1 MVRNSLRRRVMLK
14 CLRFIVFALLYLWVG
29 KALYLWIGGYHYSGY
44 GGLARFFLA
53 FRDSL
58 FSLPEMLLYVLVYS
72 VQLVSALHHTLV
84 SQLGYDPFAIS
95 AGSSRTFGSGTGS
108 SLQYGGVS
116 DQIAY
121 GATFVAFALSLVQ
134 FAGLFL
140 TDAMGVKIGWQSLC
154 LPRILNIRAH
164 VAFNVFAIAAA
175 VWLTLS
181 AFEIGMAAGVVA
193 ALVAFLLIR
202 WPVFAG
208 FVLWFFMLFGL
219 RPRTLILFLSSL
231 AGQFRRPRAGDDGS
245 DGPPKRDPS
254 GSDPRRGEGPDEEPR
269 SASMPAMANADERL
283 ASACSNFSLSVDD
296 FKSVDFERQT
306 LVSRFRE
313 LAKKLHPDSRGSEGL
328 MRLLNEDFEYLLN
341 AKGWRR

>member
-1 MVRNSLRRRVMLK
+1 MLK

-58 FSLPEMLLYVLVYS
+58 FGLPEMLLYMLVYS
-72 VQLVSALHHTLV
+72 AQLVSALHHTLV
-84 SQLGYDPFAIS
+84 SQLGYDPFVIS
-95 AGSSRTFGSGTGS
+95 AGSSRTFRSGTGL
-108 SLQYGGVS
+108 SLRYDGVS
-116 DQIAY
+116 DQIAN
-121 GATFVAFALSLVQ
+121 GATFVAFALSVVQ

-140 TDAMGVKIGWQSLC
+140 TDVMGIKTGWQSLC

-202 WPVFAG
+202 WPVLAG
-208 FVLWFFMLFGL
+208 FMLWFFMLFGL
-219 RPRTLILFLSSL
+219 RPRTLILLLSSL
-231 AGQFRRPRAGDDGS
+231 AGQFRRPHGGDDGS
-245 DGPPKRDPS
+245 DGPPKRDPG
-254 GSDPRRGEGPDEEPR
+254 GSDPWRGEGPDEEPR
-269 SASMPAMANADERL
+269 SASMPTKANADERL